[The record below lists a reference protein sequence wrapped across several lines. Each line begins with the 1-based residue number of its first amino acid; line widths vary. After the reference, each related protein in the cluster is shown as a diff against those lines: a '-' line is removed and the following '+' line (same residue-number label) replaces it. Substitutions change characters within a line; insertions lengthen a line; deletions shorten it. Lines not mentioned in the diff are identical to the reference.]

1 MKDRDRQLA
10 TDYDKQSIIP
20 GIRLIMAIALQVK
33 KTIVDY
39 GLGAAILGVLPLY
52 GSWIPPIRIILL
64 IALNLKM
71 ASNIA
76 RSWGYHRGQS
86 WAEIISCIFG
96 LISSVILALI
106 AWLGVLL
113 LAIWIPFIDI
123 LARSVAYGILTV
135 NIGRTISHYYSSPQ
149 TLDTKALQRALKF
162 FRSSG
167 K

>member
-20 GIRLIMAIALQVK
+20 GIRLIIAIALQVK

-76 RSWGYHRGQS
+76 RSWGYHIEQDMDLGLLLYRDDYYNQDSDDLGIM
-86 WAEIISCIFG
+86 EIIVGKNRNGSTGTCRVVFNQSMGIFSEVSKQ
-96 LISSVILALI
+96 I
-106 AWLGVLL
+106 
-113 LAIWIPFIDI
+113 
-123 LARSVAYGILTV
+123 
-135 NIGRTISHYYSSPQ
+135 N
-149 TLDTKALQRALKF
+149 
-162 FRSSG
+162 
-167 K
+167 